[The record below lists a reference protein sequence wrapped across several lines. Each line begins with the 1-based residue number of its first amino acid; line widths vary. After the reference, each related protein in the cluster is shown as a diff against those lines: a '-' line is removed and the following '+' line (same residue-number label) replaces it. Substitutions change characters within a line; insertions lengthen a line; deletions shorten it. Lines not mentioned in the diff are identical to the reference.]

1 MLKKE
6 RRMNTVVRALHFCR
20 KILKNQ
26 KMKTLIIAEKPS
38 VATDI
43 ARVLGGMKKTGDY
56 YEGEQYVVAN
66 ALGHLLE
73 LACPEKYEVKRGKWT
88 FAHLPVLPPTFDLK
102 PIAKS
107 GEKLKNLAKLIRR
120 KDIGEIINACDAGRE
135 GELIFR
141 YIMQATKAK
150 QPIKRLWLQSM
161 TPAAIREAFDHL
173 RTDEEMQTLA
183 AAAKSRSEADWL
195 VGING
200 TRAMTAF
207 NSLDGGF
214 FLTTVG
220 RVQTPTLAIVVR
232 RENEIR
238 AFKPRDY
245 WEVKAQ
251 FAVAQGSYEGRWF
264 DPAFKKDALKPE
276 LRAERIFDGKMAD
289 DIVSRCKGKTAEVT
303 ETSKRTTQLSP
314 QLFDLTSLQ
323 REANTKF
330 GFSAKTT
337 LAIAQALYEKHKV
350 LTYPRTDSRALPED
364 YLSTV
369 EQTLSMLSA
378 SDAYEP
384 FAQKILSSRWVKP
397 SRRIFDNSKI
407 SDHFAIIPTLQP
419 VKTVL
424 SEAEHKVY
432 DLVVK
437 RFMAVFYPAAQY
449 DVTTRISKVGA
460 DHFKTEG
467 KVLAFAGWLEIYGRS
482 TAGDGAEM
490 LVALNGEKTAQTTAI
505 AAAKLQTKPPV
516 RYTEAT
522 LLSAMEGAGK
532 LVNDEEL
539 RDAMAEKGLGTP
551 ATRAAII
558 ENLIDQH
565 YMQREGRELRPTA
578 KAQQLFALISGLGIG
593 VLSDPKLT
601 GEWEYKLSQIEK
613 GKLTREAF
621 MREIREMTTRIV
633 DSAKTYEGNTV
644 PIENPAHLKAR
655 CPKCGGEVV
664 ENYRRYACTRQGCD
678 FSLPKHPGGRTF
690 EVEEVEELL
699 RNGQIGP
706 LTGFISKMGR
716 PFSAVLKLNDEFKL
730 AFDFGDASENSGEEV
745 DLSQYPVV
753 GKCPKCGGRVLEAPT
768 SYVCEHAAGTR
779 TCDFRCGRIILKQ
792 SVDREQIE
800 KILNEGKSDLLQGF
814 VSNRTGRKFKAY
826 LVLDKKTGKIG
837 FEFQQREAE
846 AAGTTVKK
854 AAVRRATAK
863 KTAA

>member
-1 MLKKE
+1 MQL
-6 RRMNTVVRALHFCR
+6 RALFSDG
-20 KILKNQ
+20 KELQEQKNQ
-26 KMKTLIIAEKPS
+26 MKTLIIAEKPS

-43 ARVLGGMKKTGDY
+43 ARVLGGMKKDGDH
-56 YEGEQYVVAN
+56 YEGETYVVAN

-107 GEKLKNLAKLIRR
+107 AEKLKSLAKLIRR

-161 TPAAIREAFDHL
+161 TPSAIREAFSHL
-173 RTDEEMQTLA
+173 RTDDQMQALA
-183 AAAKSRSEADWL
+183 QAAKSRSEADWL

-238 AFKPRDY
+238 TFKPQDF
-245 WEVKAQ
+245 WEVRAD
-251 FAVAQGSYEGRWF
+251 FAVPNGEYVGRWF
-264 DPAFKKDALKPE
+264 DPSFKKDSSHPE
-276 LRAERIFDGKMAD
+276 RRAERIFDEVKAKA
-289 DIVSRCKGKTAEVT
+289 IVARCHGQTGTIE

-364 YLSTV
+364 YLGTV
-369 EQTLSMLSA
+369 EQTLGMLGENA
-378 SDAYEP
+378 SYAS
-384 FAQKILSSRWVKP
+384 FAHTILAKKWVRP
-397 SRRIFDNSKI
+397 MRRVFDNSKI

-419 VKTVL
+419 PKGVL
-424 SEAEHKVY
+424 SEAESKVY
-432 DLVVK
+432 DLVIK
-437 RFMAVFYPAAQY
+437 RFMAVFYPAAEY
-449 DVTTRISKVGA
+449 DVTTRITTIGD

-467 KVLAFAGWLEIYGRS
+467 KVLAVAGWLEIYGRAAS
-482 TAGDGAEM
+482 GEDN
-490 LVALNGEKTAQTTAI
+490 LVALGDAKTAQVE
-505 AAAKLQTKPPV
+505 AASMTKQQTKPPA
-516 RYTEAT
+516 RFTEAT

-532 LVNDEEL
+532 LVDEGDL

-551 ATRAAII
+551 ATRASII

-565 YMQREGRELRPTA
+565 YMQREGRDLRPTA
-578 KAQQLFALISGLGIG
+578 KAQQLIALIKGLGIG

-601 GEWEYKLSQIEK
+601 GQWEYKLNQIEK
-613 GKLTREAF
+613 GQLSREAF
-621 MREIREMTTRIV
+621 MQEIREMTTHIV
-633 DSAKTYEGNTV
+633 GSAKNYEGNTV
-644 PIENPAHLKAR
+644 PIENPAHLLHR
-655 CPKCGGEVV
+655 CPKCGGEIV
-664 ENYRRYACTRQGCD
+664 ENYRRYSCTTQGCD
-678 FSLPKHPGGRTF
+678 FSLAKHPGGRTF
-690 EVEEVEELL
+690 EVSEVEELL
-699 RNGQIGP
+699 AKGQIGP
-706 LTGFISKMGR
+706 MTGFISKMGR
-716 PFSAVLKLNDEFKL
+716 PFAAALKLNDEYRL
-730 AFDFGDASENSGEEV
+730 EFDFGEEQASEEEQ
-745 DLSQYPVV
+745 DLSQLVVV
-753 GKCPKCGGRVLEAPT
+753 GKCPKCGGKIYEGTT
-768 SYVCEHAAGTR
+768 SYFCEHTLGTR
-779 TCDFRCGRIILKQ
+779 TCDFRCGRVILQ
-792 SVDREQIE
+792 QEINREQIE
-800 KILNEGKSDLLQGF
+800 KILGAGRSDLLPNF
-814 VSNRTGRKFKAY
+814 VSKRNNRKFKAY

-837 FEFQQREAE
+837 FEFEPRTTDEKPKV
-846 AAGTTVKK
+846 GTRRI
-854 AAVRRATAK
+854 VR
-863 KTAA
+863 KTAENS